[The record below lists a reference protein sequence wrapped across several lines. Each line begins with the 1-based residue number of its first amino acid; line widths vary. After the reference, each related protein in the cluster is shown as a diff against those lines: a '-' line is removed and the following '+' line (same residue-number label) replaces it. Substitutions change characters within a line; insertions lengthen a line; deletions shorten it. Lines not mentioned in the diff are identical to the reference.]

1 MQVPIFE
8 FPSFQYDVDDWD
20 FKKKGLMNRINKSK
34 FIRTRLATYEGDR
47 QTNGKTYVRYLE
59 EFLRPELS
67 QFCLEAQVSCSMSD
81 AWCVRYKKGDH
92 QAVHNHRGWGFTGVL
107 YVEYD
112 PEFHTPTAY
121 VQPWQNPRNDTTTFA
136 YPDKVKEGTLVIT
149 PSFTFHYA
157 NPNNSNKRR
166 TVLSFDL
173 LPSIPDHQAI
183 NIDGINN

>member
-1 MQVPIFE
+1 M
-8 FPSFQYDVDDWD
+8 
-20 FKKKGLMNRINKSK
+20 
-34 FIRTRLATYEGDR
+34 T
-47 QTNGKTYVRYLE
+47 
-59 EFLRPELS
+59 
-67 QFCLEAQVSCSMSD
+67 D

-92 QAVHNHRGWGFTGVL
+92 QSVHNHRGWGFTGVL

-121 VQPWQNPRNDTTTFA
+121 VQPWQNPRTDTTTFA